1 VALDARERRALSARP
16 TEDSEAYLAYLSGL
30 AFAQQGAS
38 DTASIAQAR
47 AAMERAVA
55 RDPRF
60 ALAWSWLARVKAWQY
75 GNGSLRSIET
85 RQAAEQAARTALG
98 LAPELPE
105 AHLGIAEVRIRD
117 RDYVAARR
125 EIEVVRAGLPNS
137 PDVWR
142 LIGHIEERSGRWLES
157 RSAYLRG
164 FEVDPPTLSDP
175 LAVHYLHLR
184 QYDESR
190 RYVDIARAA
199 NRSGV
204 VVPDAWGRFSDRGEI
219 PAARDALETALE
231 SRTQADGRVLAFL
244 ARLEWFD
251 GRHERALELI
261 SRMDAA
267 GSWLAPNF
275 RFPAAI
281 AAGQVYESL
290 GRRADAA
297 REFEAARRG
306 LEERAAAGDDYQV
319 EAAMA
324 FALAGLGRH
333 ADAVH
338 HAERAVALLPITT
351 DAAEGML
358 YLYVLAMV
366 QSRVGDPVA
375 AMATL
380 NRLYEIP
387 GFYSEVWVA
396 REPWFANVRDLPTY
410 PAATARWATRR
421 GEALLHRTE

>member
-1 VALDARERRALSARP
+1 
-16 TEDSEAYLAYLSGL
+16 
-30 AFAQQGAS
+30 
-38 DTASIAQAR
+38 
-47 AAMERAVA
+47 
-55 RDPRF
+55 
-60 ALAWSWLARVKAWQY
+60 
-75 GNGSLRSIET
+75 
-85 RQAAEQAARTALG
+85 
-98 LAPELPE
+98 
-105 AHLGIAEVRIRD
+105 
-117 RDYVAARR
+117 
-125 EIEVVRAGLPNS
+125 
-137 PDVWR
+137 
-142 LIGHIEERSGRWLES
+142 
-157 RSAYLRG
+157 
-164 FEVDPPTLSDP
+164 
-175 LAVHYLHLR
+175 
-184 QYDESR
+184 
-190 RYVDIARAA
+190 
-199 NRSGV
+199 
-204 VVPDAWGRFSDRGEI
+204 
-219 PAARDALETALE
+219 
-231 SRTQADGRVLAFL
+231 
-244 ARLEWFD
+244 
-251 GRHERALELI
+251 
-261 SRMDAA
+261 MDAA